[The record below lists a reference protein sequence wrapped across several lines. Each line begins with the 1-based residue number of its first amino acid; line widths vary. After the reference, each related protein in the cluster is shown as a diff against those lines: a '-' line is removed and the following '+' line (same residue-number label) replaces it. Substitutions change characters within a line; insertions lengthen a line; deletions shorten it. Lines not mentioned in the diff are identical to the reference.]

1 MKSHAQAVVIGGGV
15 IGCSILYHL
24 TKLGWSDV
32 VMLERD
38 ELTSGSTW
46 HAADNIHGLHDST
59 NISRIQ
65 HYTMNLY
72 KELEQETGQGCGVFQ
87 PGSLYLAQTEAREHQ
102 LRLQEAKAKLYGMNF
117 HEVSRAEAE
126 QLHPLVNFD
135 GIRCIMFEPDGGNV
149 DPSGVTNAY
158 ATGARQRGAEIYRF
172 TPVTATEQQPNGSWI
187 VRTPKGDIHTEWVIN
202 AAGLWGRE
210 VAALAGLKLPLQ
222 PTEHQYFVTETIAE
236 IDGMDRRLPSVADR
250 DGEYYLRQEG
260 KGLLVGAYERALKF
274 WAENGTPP
282 DFGHELFDDD
292 LERIE
297 ENMMRAIER
306 VPAVGEAGIKRVING
321 PMIWSPDS
329 NVLFG
334 PVPELKN
341 YFCCNGIIPGFSQSG
356 GMGLLAAEWI
366 IQGETKYDMFA
377 WDMARFGDWADAAFT
392 KARVGD
398 QYAHR
403 FKIHFPNEE
412 RLAGRPV
419 RTRPIFEKQ
428 KELGATFGLNYGW
441 EHALYFDVDTVQALL
456 RQTLPPV
463 LEKPSVLETSTPVE
477 C

>member
-32 VMLERD
+32 VLLERD

-46 HAADNIHGLHDST
+46 HAAANIHGLHDST

-260 KGLLVGAYERALKF
+260 KGQRIRLKVNLVEGWL
-274 WAENGTPP
+274 
-282 DFGHELFDDD
+282 D
-292 LERIE
+292 
-297 ENMMRAIER
+297 
-306 VPAVGEAGIKRVING
+306 
-321 PMIWSPDS
+321 
-329 NVLFG
+329 
-334 PVPELKN
+334 
-341 YFCCNGIIPGFSQSG
+341 
-356 GMGLLAAEWI
+356 
-366 IQGETKYDMFA
+366 
-377 WDMARFGDWADAAFT
+377 
-392 KARVGD
+392 
-398 QYAHR
+398 
-403 FKIHFPNEE
+403 
-412 RLAGRPV
+412 
-419 RTRPIFEKQ
+419 RPI
-428 KELGATFGLNYGW
+428 L
-441 EHALYFDVDTVQALL
+441 
-456 RQTLPPV
+456 
-463 LEKPSVLETSTPVE
+463 
-477 C
+477 